1 MLTVATA
8 GEGEGLTRPILSH
21 PVSTWV
27 SLISRGALLDKSD
40 TDNGIQEM
48 AEVDEV
54 EVAHLPLSG
63 SVAIIWN
70 SVQLIFPSSSSSA
83 LANISLISQSDTF
96 SGRFLIIKVK
106 SSLDRYCS

>member
-70 SVQLIFPSSSSSA
+70 SVQLES
-83 LANISLISQSDTF
+83 
-96 SGRFLIIKVK
+96 IIN
-106 SSLDRYCS
+106 Y